1 MQLKRWKEIW
11 EKQKKKRFGNS
22 EFGGFKVW
30 GNFVSQ
36 PYSPLSSQILYD
48 MAGLGLYLYL
58 GLRFDTWLKKKKIWR
73 RREFDEVRVWD
84 LIFNLRNWKVK
95 SNE

>member
-1 MQLKRWKEIW
+1 LFRNLISLYHL
-11 EKQKKKRFGNS
+11 RFC
-22 EFGGFKVW
+22 
-30 GNFVSQ
+30 
-36 PYSPLSSQILYD
+36 ID